1 VPPQFSIWEWNSP
14 SFLSETF
21 KFRSRYLVQRL
32 PYIQHH
38 HSRTHMKSL
47 LVLLLVP
54 FFMTQTATVEVV
66 KWEGLEKAL
75 ANKNGK
81 IKVVNFW
88 ITGCKTCVEELPHFE
103 QLHRSFGNQ
112 VEVILVNLDKES
124 IEETKV
130 NPTLERNRITAKV
143 FLLNE
148 PDQNSW
154 IGKVEPSWSGAIP
167 ATVIIDQNN
176 NRRLYEKGLTYAEL
190 VKIIHDIHKP

>member
-1 VPPQFSIWEWNSP
+1 
-14 SFLSETF
+14 
-21 KFRSRYLVQRL
+21 
-32 PYIQHH
+32 
-38 HSRTHMKSL
+38 MKSL